1 MQTYWGG
8 EFRPL
13 LPIFEKSGILFRHP
27 CPYTHQQQRRVEQK
41 HHHII
46 DLSLTLLAQD
56 AMPLTFWWDACV
68 SSVFI
73 INQLLT
79 KVLANFQSPF
89 KTLFGSKLDYSFF
102 KVFGCS
108 CYSYLRPYNSH
119 KFSFRSTKCLF
130 LGYSPTHKGYR
141 CLSLSG
147 QIYVAKS
154 ITFNENDFPYSTLL
168 TQPNTPHQSFI
179 NKFICPSYVLPYCP
193 PVSPPFTHLPTSSS
207 QCHIS
212 YFVNMSN
219 TFIATVTDTPMALT
233 LPISNALFDNVCSSF
248 SNSII
253 GSVSLPSCPV
263 TSTTVP
269 IVDNIVS
276 TPCTHVV

>member
-1 MQTYWGG
+1 M
-8 EFRPL
+8 
-13 LPIFEKSGILFRHP
+13 
-27 CPYTHQQQRRVEQK
+27 
-41 HHHII
+41 
-46 DLSLTLLAQD
+46 
-56 AMPLTFWWDACV
+56 
-68 SSVFI
+68 SSIFI
-73 INQLLT
+73 INRLPTNVLT
-79 KVLANFQSPF
+79 NFQSPF
-89 KTLFGSKLDYSFF
+89 ESLFGSKLDYSFF

-108 CYSYLRPYNSH
+108 CYPYLRPYNSH
-119 KFSFRSTKCLF
+119 KFSFRSTKCLS

-141 CLSLSG
+141 FLSPSG
-147 QIYVAKS
+147 RIYVAKS
-154 ITFNENDFPYSTLL
+154 VTFNENDFPYSTLF